1 MSEIKVEQP
10 SEKKLEE
17 LGIKNW
23 SPWEC
28 GPSNFNWEYASNET
42 AYFYEG
48 RVKIKTDSHEVE
60 IKKGDL
66 AFFPKGLRCR
76 WNVLEK
82 VRKVYKF
89 S

>member
-1 MSEIKVEQP
+1 MTEIRI
-10 SEKKLEE
+10 EKPTEKRLEE

-28 GPSNFNWEYASNET
+28 EPSQFDWEYSSNET
-42 AYFYEG
+42 AYLFEG
-48 RVKIKTDSHEVE
+48 RVKIKTSSGEVE

-66 AFFPKGLRCR
+66 VFFPKGLRCN
-76 WNVLEK
+76 WNVVEK
-82 VRKVYKF
+82 VKKVYSF